1 MHDDDQIKD
10 NFQQDEQRSGA
21 ADSNMSYDEQND
33 NPMEP
38 GEKSPEATPDSVPN
52 PNENNDQEESHLDH
66 LLYDE
71 NKDSAHEDEDK
82 GYVSEELDHK

>member
-1 MHDDDQIKD
+1 MDDDRIKET
-10 NFQQDEQRSGA
+10 FQQDEQRSGA

-38 GEKSPEATPDSVPN
+38 GTKAPQETPDSVPN
-52 PNENNDQEESHLDH
+52 PNENNDQEESQLDH

-71 NKDSAHEDEDK
+71 NKDAAHEDEDK
-82 GYVSEELDHK
+82 GFVTEELEHE

>member
-1 MHDDDQIKD
+1 MHDDQIKE
-10 NFQQDEQRSGA
+10 NFKQDEQRSGA

-38 GEKSPEATPDSVPN
+38 SEKEPKKTPDSVPN
-52 PNENNDQEESHLDH
+52 PNENNDQEESHLDQ

-82 GYVSEELDHK
+82 GFISEELDHE

>member
-1 MHDDDQIKD
+1 MHDDQIKE
-10 NFQQDEQRSGA
+10 NFKQDEQRSGA

-38 GEKSPEATPDSVPN
+38 GEKEPQKTPDSVPN
-52 PNENNDQEESHLDH
+52 PNENNDQEEDHLDQ

-82 GYVSEELDHK
+82 GFISEELDHE